1 MIICNKGL
9 KRGDQ
14 YSVKKEAKKASEV
27 IFSDE
32 KKIFFILKLA
42 IENYTYRLSK
52 EIKTTSSRE
61 IASNPLL
68 ERKP

>member
-1 MIICNKGL
+1 
-9 KRGDQ
+9 
-14 YSVKKEAKKASEV
+14 V

-52 EIKTTSSRE
+52 EIKSKSSRE